1 MREETRQKLRRALGD
16 RRLRRAAFWGVPLA
30 ATLALGLLLSP
41 GLARVDHDEATRP
54 PAAIPPSEV
63 SGFELRAGGTPPTPS
78 DTYAVLSPR
87 APDPLPVPNAAE
99 PTALPDRAALPIDLS
114 TRFDCII
121 EPSES
126 VDLGSPVTGII
137 EKIHV
142 ERSDIVQGGQTIAA
156 LESGVEKAAVEL
168 ARARASMQGTIKA
181 REASVAL
188 GESRQQRV
196 NRLFE
201 QDTLSLDLR
210 EQAETEAE
218 IARRELLEARESQRL
233 ASLELQQAFALL
245 ERRTIRS
252 PISGVVVE
260 RFMAPGEVVVDEKT
274 IVTIAQIDPLRVE
287 VILPSALF
295 GSVRPGMRAAVE
307 PEFGEQV
314 HVASVR
320 LVDRLIDAASGT
332 FGVRLE
338 LPNPDHAIPGG
349 LHCQVHFLGE

>member
-1 MREETRQKLRRALGD
+1 LPEDLRQKLRRALGD
-16 RRLRRAAFWGVPLA
+16 RRVRRAALWGVPLTA
-30 ATLALGLLLSP
+30 SVALGLLLSP
-41 GLARVDHDEATRP
+41 GLARIGHRETIAPR
-54 PAAIPPSEV
+54 AAIPPSEG
-63 SGFELRAGGTPPTPS
+63 SGFEVRARERPPAPA

-87 APDPLPVPNAAE
+87 APDPLAVRPAAE
-99 PTALPDRAALPIDLS
+99 PTTLPDPPAEPIDLS

-137 EKIHV
+137 ETIHV
-142 ERSDIVQGGQTIAA
+142 ERSDFVETGQPIAA

-168 ARARASMQGTIKA
+168 ARARASLQGTIKA

-188 GESRQQRV
+188 GESRQERV

-201 QDTLSLDLR
+201 KNTLSLDLR
-210 EQAETEAE
+210 EQAQTEAE

-274 IVTIAQIDPLRVE
+274 ILTIAQIDPLRVE

-332 FGVRLE
+332 FGVRLD
-338 LPNPDHAIPGG
+338 LPNPDHSIPGG
-349 LHCQVHFLGE
+349 LHCQVHFLSE

>member
-1 MREETRQKLRRALGD
+1 MSEDARQRLRRALGNG
-16 RRLRRAAFWGVPLA
+16 RLRRAAFWGIPLT
-30 ATLALGLLLSP
+30 ATVALSLLLSP
-41 GLARVDHDEATRP
+41 GLARFDPGETDRHTSV
-54 PAAIPPSEV
+54 IPPSEV
-63 SGFELRAGGTPPTPS
+63 SGFELRARETPPSPS
-78 DTYAVLSPR
+78 DTVAVLAPR
-87 APDPLPVPNAAE
+87 APDPHSDPYLAE
-99 PTALPDRAALPIDLS
+99 PTAQPNRADEPIDLS

-137 EKIHV
+137 EKIHI
-142 ERSDIVQGGQTIAA
+142 ERSDAVEAGQTIAV

-188 GESRQQRV
+188 GESRQARV
-196 NRLFE
+196 SRLFE

-245 ERRTIRS
+245 DRRTIRS

-295 GSVRPGMRAAVE
+295 GSVRTGMRAAVE

-320 LVDRLIDAASGT
+320 LVDRVIDAASGT
-332 FGVRLE
+332 FGVRLD

-349 LHCQVHFLGE
+349 LHCQVHFLSE

>member
-1 MREETRQKLRRALGD
+1 MREEARQKLRRALED
-16 RRLRRAAFWGVPLA
+16 RRLRRAAFWGVPLT
-30 ATLALGLLLSP
+30 ATVALGLLLSP
-41 GLARVDHDEATRP
+41 GLARVDHDERTSP

-63 SGFELRAGGTPPTPS
+63 SGFELRAGGTPPTPR

-87 APDPLPVPNAAE
+87 APDPVPGPNAAL
-99 PTALPDRAALPIDLS
+99 PSALPDRATPPTDLS

-142 ERSDIVQGGQTIAA
+142 ERSDIVAGGQTIAA

-188 GESRQQRV
+188 GESRQERV

-314 HVASVR
+314 HIASVR

-349 LHCQVHFLGE
+349 LHCQVHFLSE

>member
-1 MREETRQKLRRALGD
+1 LPEDARQKLRRLLGD
-16 RRLRRAAFWGVPLA
+16 GRLRRAAFWGVPLT
-30 ATLALGLLLSP
+30 ATVALGLLLSP
-41 GLARVDHDEATRP
+41 GLARVGHDETTSP

-63 SGFELRAGGTPPTPS
+63 SGFELRAGGTPPTPR

-142 ERSDIVQGGQTIAA
+142 ERSDIVEGGQTIAA

-349 LHCQVHFLGE
+349 LHCQVHFLSE